1 MSFAAKSVVP
11 LRTRILLADDHTAV
25 RCGLRLM
32 LDSEP
37 DLEVVAEAGDGAEAV
52 ERALADDVDLA
63 ILDITMPRMTGLQ
76 AASELARRRPEL
88 RILILSMHA
97 SEQYLFEALRVGA
110 CGYVLK
116 SRADRD
122 LVAACRAAMRG
133 EPFLYPAAVAT
144 LIRDYLERA
153 NAGDVPRPDPLT
165 SRSRSDNGSDDRW
178 PAPPAQR

>member
-1 MSFAAKSVVP
+1 
-11 LRTRILLADDHTAV
+11 
-25 RCGLRLM
+25 
-32 LDSEP
+32 
-37 DLEVVAEAGDGAEAV
+37 
-52 ERALADDVDLA
+52 
-63 ILDITMPRMTGLQ
+63 MTGLQ

-122 LVAACRAAMRG
+122 LVDACRAAMRG

-144 LIRDYLERA
+144 LIRDYLECA
-153 NAGDVPRPDPLT
+153 KAGDAPRPDPLT
-165 SRSRSDNGSDDRW
+165 SRSRSDNGRDDRW
-178 PAPPAQR
+178 PAPH